1 MAERAERSFRIR
13 LPARTSWEYVKGSQ
27 EAKLRAL
34 GVGPGHEDSATNS
47 PLGAITPTWH
57 TASQIRSLPVS
68 PSIGTPYPT
77 APLMKHSFGV
87 LVRLH
92 DPPSSSLQASSGLTT
107 HSRADFQPSMKH
119 FPKYSL
125 SDLRQSPEVP
135 LQNSFVR
142 PNYATTPTGSSLIP
156 TIDGNSL
163 PVYRSNSAAAT
174 FKPCSPESTFLAHRM
189 GDPYLG
195 TNEQQPIVQSKH
207 QRQHQEGP
215 SPSRDHFQHP
225 IPLSYRNGVPEALE
239 RQLHEAEGGRGDI
252 YELIPNSDIK
262 GKTGDMAQSGMS
274 DTAQPSRTSINLEDS
289 HTGTHTV
296 EAGKLPNGTRR
307 SASGLNALAPE
318 FKIENSSIPAISST
332 AGTTMRPTAPAFLPA
347 SMAQQLPLSHEFT
360 FSSTGP
366 VFKSVP
372 NMARPAKSSKAIQI
386 RPPNDTWLASTLDG
400 EVQEDE
406 SGRITQAEGRQK
418 RQRRISEDGLRDARA
433 PFISGIHSPPSRV
446 EQHLRSGEFTPST
459 VPQNPHRRHCS
470 ESLEKATEAVDQLKE
485 IIDDLSTSG
494 ESSPLARTTESA
506 DSEGTAYTFH
516 DIKEAVAFDTARTR
530 SPCGQAGP
538 SRTGFS
544 DHQGTAGELP
554 ATRGSSPKRAAS
566 PGTGNLRGDE
576 DCAEQTETFCSRRSS
591 TTQQNSKP
599 SGFDTSGM
607 KSEERS
613 TLEIAATLNK
623 KSDCN
628 SENLSSDV
636 VDGTS
641 YTRPSCREF
650 DAVMK
655 YLNDED
661 PTPDTRSETLLL
673 HYHIPNQISAQDF
686 QKPKTE
692 LHMVT
697 RSDMQ
702 NRHLDDDVPQTF
714 QYLPP
719 AESESANS
727 SVARLVAEN
736 ARFSPSYR
744 PSNDSKGPFAAND
757 LGSAESAA
765 INEWDKTLSSSE
777 DAGSDN
783 EQAVLEACVHNVVG
797 NVLEDHLMPVKE
809 SLTSI
814 RSSLLELAK
823 QTSTQTGQ
831 PKPPGKVDSSDADDE
846 EDNGR
851 TEPVTQSPTK
861 DRKTEKL
868 KAMMSEVF
876 AAQTKSAPTNG
887 LETIVE
893 SIKELKDLIQGTGP
907 PSTDVKTAVEE
918 AIGRQMRGR
927 SGPITSSH
935 QSATVEKSQLQIAGL
950 ESMLKIAE
958 GRAEDEMKARRA
970 TEDALADSQRL
981 LRHALQDAAEQRESA
996 EETEQSLSAFHEE
1009 RHEMLRRNALLEG
1022 AQENFQRTA
1031 SELTEKNTALEGILE
1046 EYRLS
1051 SAKWR
1056 AEIESVKMENKDL
1069 HRTISALRTE
1079 MEDGIDGRQ
1088 VLRVKFDELQE
1099 DMAAVSQSIAQ
1110 DRSLW
1115 RIKEEEYKAKCEL
1128 LVSDGGRQSQRCENM
1143 SAEIIKLSEK
1153 LRLSEHEHREVTAD
1167 LERQLEDQV
1176 KRSELERARLQRD
1189 LDNESQA
1196 MASNIDDVRVQ
1207 SEAIATSLKSQ
1218 LDHVSKAASTDRVR
1232 FEEQLQ
1238 RATASAATAIE
1249 NHQAFHDQVV
1259 GNLRGQNEQM
1269 ELNCRDRLKLA
1280 EEKLSL
1286 CQGKV
1291 GLLEEKL
1298 EVAKSAAQAA
1308 VQAMQ
1313 SSHPASKDC
1322 QPGHSFASGTMS
1334 SPPAKTSPQALRES
1348 ILVLQE
1354 QLQDR
1359 EVQIEELQQ
1368 QLAAVDMEAPIKVK
1382 AQETEIIW
1390 LRELLGVRVDDLE
1403 DLIAALSR
1411 PVHDKEAIKDAAIRL
1426 KANIE
1431 MEQQEKERA
1440 HQGSHSFPSLAAIS
1454 NLTSSP
1460 RSLPLAAAAAWGNWR
1475 KGRIAPVPNFFG
1487 GVHGH
1492 ITETPSRISPSTQS
1506 VMSGLMTPPQTEIRG
1521 EYESGGNSKGFTPP
1535 SRTRP
1540 LNSTPQQETRIP
1552 GRDARSRRPV
1562 TPSLTRRSNY
1572 DMDAESTDI
1581 GQLHD
1586 TVEGGPGE
1594 EDEPFGPRIAAFS
1607 IRN

>member
-1 MAERAERSFRIR
+1 MASPTTMLNPSAATAVKIQSPSRASNSPNTSTTIEPHHVTTSSRPAHRRQPSSSSVSSVQRTKKRIPWRGKICVISLPGSSSRADFREYAKGHSPRVLPDHEPRTRPSFPDPEEIMAERAERSFRIR
-13 LPARTSWEYVKGSQ
+13 LPTRTSWEYLKGSQ

-47 PLGAITPTWH
+47 PLGAIPPTWH

-68 PSIGTPYPT
+68 PSIGPPYAT
-77 APLMKHSFGV
+77 APLMKHAFGV
-87 LVRLH
+87 LVRLQ
-92 DPPSSSLQASSGLTT
+92 DPPSSSSSGLTT
-107 HSRADFQPSMKH
+107 QSRPDFQPSMKH
-119 FPKYSL
+119 FQKYSL
-125 SDLRQSPEVP
+125 SDLRQSPGLP

-142 PNYATTPTGSSLIP
+142 PNFVTTPSGSSLIP
-156 TIDGNSL
+156 TINGNSL

-174 FKPCSPESTFLAHRM
+174 FKTRSPESTFLAHRT
-189 GDPYLG
+189 GGPYLG
-195 TNEQQPIVQSKH
+195 INEQQPIVQSQH
-207 QRQHQEGP
+207 QPQHQEGP
-215 SPSRDHFQHP
+215 SQSRDHFQHP
-225 IPLSYRNGVPEALE
+225 IPLTYRNGVPEALE
-239 RQLHEAEGGRGDI
+239 RQLHEAEGGRGDFD
-252 YELIPNSDIK
+252 ELIPNSDIR
-262 GKTGDMAQSGMS
+262 GKTGDMAQYGMS
-274 DTAQPSRTSINLEDS
+274 DTAQPLKTSINLEDS
-289 HTGTHTV
+289 HTATHTV

-318 FKIENSSIPAISST
+318 FKIEDSSIPAISST

-446 EQHLRSGEFTPST
+446 EQHLRSGDLTPSS
-459 VPQNPHRRHCS
+459 VPKNPHHRHCS

-485 IIDDLSTSG
+485 IIDDLSTSE

-506 DSEGTAYTFH
+506 DSDGTAYTFH

-530 SPCGQAGP
+530 SPCGQARP

-544 DHQGTAGELP
+544 DHRGTAGELP

-566 PGTGNLRGDE
+566 PVTGDLRGDE
-576 DCAEQTETFCSRRSS
+576 DCAEQSEIFCSRRSS
-591 TTQQNSKP
+591 TTQQNPKP

-628 SENLSSDV
+628 SETLSSDV
-636 VDGTS
+636 VNGTS

-655 YLNDED
+655 DLNDED
-661 PTPDTRSETLLL
+661 PTPDTKDETLLL

-692 LHMVT
+692 LHLDT

-702 NRHLDDDVPQTF
+702 NRHLDDDVPQ
-714 QYLPP
+714 YLPP
-719 AESESANS
+719 AESGSANS
-727 SVARLVAEN
+727 SVVRLVAEN

-757 LGSAESAA
+757 LSSAESAA
-765 INEWDKTLSSSE
+765 INEWDKTLPSSE
-777 DAGSDN
+777 DAGSDS

-831 PKPPGKVDSSDADDE
+831 PKTPGTVDSSDADDE

-876 AAQTKSAPTNG
+876 AAQPKSAPTNG
-887 LETIVE
+887 LDTIVE
-893 SIKELKDLIQGTGP
+893 LIKELKDSIQGTGP

-935 QSATVEKSQLQIAGL
+935 QSATMEKSQLQIAGL

-1110 DRSLW
+1110 DRSVW

-1128 LVSDGGRQSQRCENM
+1128 LVGDGGRQSQRCENM

-1153 LRLSEHEHREVTAD
+1153 LRLSEHEHREVTAE

-1176 KRSELERARLQRD
+1176 KRSELERDRLQRD

-1196 MASNIDDVRVQ
+1196 MANKLDDVRVQ
-1207 SEAIATSLKSQ
+1207 SEAIVTSLKSQ

-1269 ELNCRDRLKLA
+1269 ELHCRDRLKLA

-1298 EVAKSAAQAA
+1298 EVTKSAAQAA

-1313 SSHPASKDC
+1313 SSCSASKDC

-1334 SPPAKTSPQALRES
+1334 SPPARTSPQALRES

-1359 EVQIEELQQ
+1359 EVQIDELQQ

-1390 LRELLGVRVDDLE
+1390 LRELLG
-1403 DLIAALSR
+1403 
-1411 PVHDKEAIKDAAIRL
+1411 
-1426 KANIE
+1426 
-1431 MEQQEKERA
+1431 
-1440 HQGSHSFPSLAAIS
+1440 
-1454 NLTSSP
+1454 
-1460 RSLPLAAAAAWGNWR
+1460 
-1475 KGRIAPVPNFFG
+1475 
-1487 GVHGH
+1487 
-1492 ITETPSRISPSTQS
+1492 
-1506 VMSGLMTPPQTEIRG
+1506 
-1521 EYESGGNSKGFTPP
+1521 
-1535 SRTRP
+1535 
-1540 LNSTPQQETRIP
+1540 
-1552 GRDARSRRPV
+1552 
-1562 TPSLTRRSNY
+1562 
-1572 DMDAESTDI
+1572 
-1581 GQLHD
+1581 
-1586 TVEGGPGE
+1586 
-1594 EDEPFGPRIAAFS
+1594 
-1607 IRN
+1607 

>member
-1 MAERAERSFRIR
+1 MAERGERSFRIR
-13 LPARTSWEYVKGSQ
+13 LPDRTSWEYVKGLQ

-34 GVGPGHEDSATNS
+34 GVGPGHEDSAANS
-47 PLGAITPTWH
+47 PLGAIPPTWH
-57 TASQIRSLPVS
+57 TPQIRSLPVS
-68 PSIGTPYPT
+68 PSIGPPYAT
-77 APLMKHSFGV
+77 APLMKHAFGV
-87 LVRLH
+87 LVRLR
-92 DPPSSSLQASSGLTT
+92 DPPNSSLQASSGSTT
-107 HSRADFQPSMKH
+107 HSRPDSQPSMKQ

-125 SDLRQSPEVP
+125 SDLRQSPEVA

-142 PNYATTPTGSSLIP
+142 PKFATTSTGSSLVP

-174 FKPCSPESTFLAHRM
+174 FPTRSPESTFLAHRM
-189 GDPYLG
+189 GDLCLG
-195 TNEQQPIVQSKH
+195 KNEQQPIVQTKL

-215 SPSRDHFQHP
+215 LQSRDHFQHP
-225 IPLSYRNGVPEALE
+225 IPLGYRNGVPEALE
-239 RQLHEAEGGRGDI
+239 RQLHEAEGGGDV
-252 YELIPNSDIK
+252 YELTPNSDIR
-262 GKTGDMAQSGMS
+262 GKTSDMAQSDMS
-274 DTAQPSRTSINLEDS
+274 DPAQPSKTSISLEDS
-289 HTGTHTV
+289 HTDTHTV
-296 EAGKLPNGTRR
+296 EAEKLPNGTRR
-307 SASGLNALAPE
+307 SASGLNALAPD
-318 FKIENSSIPAISST
+318 FRIKNSSIPAISSM
-332 AGTTMRPTAPAFLPA
+332 AGTTMRPTAPAFTPA
-347 SMAQQLPLSHEFT
+347 SMTQQLPLSHEFT

-372 NMARPAKSSKAIQI
+372 NMVRPAKSSKAIQI
-386 RPPNDTWLASTLDG
+386 RPPNDTWLPSTPDG

-418 RQRRISEDGLRDARA
+418 RQRRTSEDGLRDARA
-433 PFISGIHSPPSRV
+433 PFTPGIYGPPSKA
-446 EQHLRSGEFTPST
+446 EQHLRSDDRTPST
-459 VPQNPHRRHCS
+459 VPKNPHRRHCS
-470 ESLEKATEAVDQLKE
+470 ESLEIATQAVGQLKE
-485 IIDDLSTSG
+485 IIDDLSTSE
-494 ESSPLARTTESA
+494 ESSSLARTTESA
-506 DSEGTAYTFH
+506 NLEGRAYTSH
-516 DIKEAVAFDTARTR
+516 DIKEVVAFDTARTR
-530 SPCGQAGP
+530 SPCGQARP
-538 SRTGFS
+538 SRTGYS
-544 DHQGTAGELP
+544 DHQGTAGEIP

-566 PGTGNLRGDE
+566 PATGNQRGNN
-576 DCAEQTETFCSRRSS
+576 DCAEQFETFCSRRSS
-591 TTQQNSKP
+591 TTQQDSKP

-607 KSEERS
+607 RSEERS
-613 TLEIAATLNK
+613 TMEIAATLNK
-623 KSDCN
+623 KSNCN

-650 DAVMK
+650 NAVMK
-655 YLNDED
+655 HLNDED
-661 PTPDTRSETLLL
+661 HTPETKDETLHL
-673 HYHIPNQISAQDF
+673 HYHIPNQFSAQDF

-692 LHMVT
+692 LHMDT

-702 NRHLDDDVPQTF
+702 NQNLDNDVPQTF

-719 AESESANS
+719 VESESVNS
-727 SVARLVAEN
+727 SVVRLVAEN

-744 PSNDSKGPFAAND
+744 PSNDFKRPFAAND
-757 LGSAESAA
+757 LGSTESAA
-765 INEWDKTLSSSE
+765 ISEWDKNLSSSE

-783 EQAVLEACVHNVVG
+783 EQAMLEACVHNVVG
-797 NVLEDHLMPVKE
+797 NVLEDHLMPMKE

-831 PKPPGKVDSSDADDE
+831 PKTLGKVDSSDADDE

-861 DRKTEKL
+861 DRKTEKF

-876 AAQTKSAPTNG
+876 AAQPKSGPING
-887 LETIVE
+887 LDTIVDL
-893 SIKELKDLIQGTGP
+893 IKELKDLIQGTGP

-935 QSATVEKSQLQIAGL
+935 QSATMEKSQLQIAGL

-1009 RHEMLRRNALLEG
+1009 RHEMLRQNALLEG

-1088 VLRVKFDELQE
+1088 VLRVEFDQLQE

-1128 LVSDGGRQSQRCENM
+1128 LVGDGGRQSQRCEDM

-1153 LRLSEHEHREVTAD
+1153 LRLSEHEHHEVIAE

-1176 KRSELERARLQRD
+1176 KRSELERERLQRD

-1196 MASNIDDVRVQ
+1196 MASKLDDVRVQ

-1259 GNLRGQNEQM
+1259 GSLRAQNEQM
-1269 ELNCRDRLKLA
+1269 ELHCRDRLKLA
-1280 EEKLSL
+1280 AEKLSL

-1313 SSHPASKDC
+1313 SSRSASKDC
-1322 QPGHSFASGTMS
+1322 QTGHSFASGTMS

-1368 QLAAVDMEAPIKVK
+1368 QLAAVDMEAPIKLK

-1403 DLIAALSR
+1403 ELIAALSR
-1411 PVHDKEAIKDAAIRL
+1411 PVHDREAIKDAAIRL
-1426 KANIE
+1426 KVNIE

-1440 HQGSHSFPSLAAIS
+1440 HQGSQLFPSLAAFS

-1521 EYESGGNSKGFTPP
+1521 EYESGGKSRGFTPP

-1552 GRDARSRRPV
+1552 GRDEWSRRPV

-1581 GQLHD
+1581 VQFHD

-1607 IRN
+1607 SRN

>member
-13 LPARTSWEYVKGSQ
+13 LPALTSWEYVKGSQ

-47 PLGAITPTWH
+47 SLGAIPPTWH

-68 PSIGTPYPT
+68 PSIIPPYPT
-77 APLMKHSFGV
+77 APLMKHAFGV

-92 DPPSSSLQASSGLTT
+92 DPPSSSLQTSSGLTT

-119 FPKYSL
+119 FPKCSL
-125 SDLRQSPEVP
+125 SDPCQNPEVR

-156 TIDGNSL
+156 TIDSNPL

-174 FKPCSPESTFLAHRM
+174 FKPRSPESTFLAHRM
-189 GDPYLG
+189 GDPYSG

-215 SPSRDHFQHP
+215 SQSRDHFQHP
-225 IPLSYRNGVPEALE
+225 IPLNYRHGVPEALE

-252 YELIPNSDIK
+252 YELIPNNDMK
-262 GKTGDMAQSGMS
+262 GKTGDIAQSGMS
-274 DTAQPSRTSINLEDS
+274 DTAQPSKTSINLEDS

-307 SASGLNALAPE
+307 SASGLDALAPE

-332 AGTTMRPTAPAFLPA
+332 AGTTMRPNAPAFLPA
-347 SMAQQLPLSHEFT
+347 SMAQQLPMSHEFT

-433 PFISGIHSPPSRV
+433 PFISGIHSPPSRA
-446 EQHLRSGEFTPST
+446 EQHFRSGDITPST
-459 VPQNPHRRHCS
+459 VPKNPHRRHCS

-485 IIDDLSTSG
+485 DIDDLSTSE

-506 DSEGTAYTFH
+506 DSEAAAYTFH

-530 SPCGQAGP
+530 SPCGQARP

-544 DHQGTAGELP
+544 DHQGTARELP
-554 ATRGSSPKRAAS
+554 TTRRSSPKRAAS
-566 PGTGNLRGDE
+566 PVIGNLLGDE
-576 DCAEQTETFCSRRSS
+576 DCAEQYETFCSRRSS

-599 SGFDTSGM
+599 SGFDTLGM
-607 KSEERS
+607 ESEERS

-623 KSDCN
+623 KSACN

-655 YLNDED
+655 HLNDED
-661 PTPDTRSETLLL
+661 PTPDTKDETLLL
-673 HYHIPNQISAQDF
+673 HYHIPNQINAQDF

-692 LHMVT
+692 LHMDT

-702 NRHLDDDVPQTF
+702 NRHLDDVPQTF

-727 SVARLVAEN
+727 SVGRLVAEN

-783 EQAVLEACVHNVVG
+783 EQAMLETCVHNVVG

-823 QTSTQTGQ
+823 QKFTQTGQ
-831 PKPPGKVDSSDADDE
+831 PKTPGKVDSSDADDE

-868 KAMMSEVF
+868 KAMMNEVF
-876 AAQTKSAPTNG
+876 AAQTKSDPTNG
-887 LETIVE
+887 IETIVE
-893 SIKELKDLIQGTGP
+893 SIKELKDLMQGTGP

-935 QSATVEKSQLQIAGL
+935 QSATMEKSQLQIAGL

-981 LRHALQDAAEQRESA
+981 LRHALEDAAEQRESA

-1079 MEDGIDGRQ
+1079 MEDDIDGRQ

-1128 LVSDGGRQSQRCENM
+1128 LVGDGGRQSQRCENM

-1153 LRLSEHEHREVTAD
+1153 LRLSEHEHREVTAE

-1176 KRSELERARLQRD
+1176 KRSELERDRLQRD
-1189 LDNESQA
+1189 LDNESQV
-1196 MASNIDDVRVQ
+1196 MASKLDDVRVQ

-1218 LDHVSKAASTDRVR
+1218 LDHVSKAASTDLVR

-1269 ELNCRDRLKLA
+1269 ELHCRDRLRLA

-1313 SSHPASKDC
+1313 SNRSASKDC
-1322 QPGHSFASGTMS
+1322 RPGHSFASGTMS

-1440 HQGSHSFPSLAAIS
+1440 HQGSQSFPSLTAIS

-1475 KGRIAPVPNFFG
+1475 KGRIAPVPDFFG

-1552 GRDARSRRPV
+1552 GRDARSGGPV

-1581 GQLHD
+1581 VQFHD

-1594 EDEPFGPRIAAFS
+1594 EDEPFGPRIAAFFS
-1607 IRN
+1607 RN